1 MIEKAND
8 KVRDDFKS
16 AMENLDKKINKM
28 REAVKDE
35 SLGLI
40 SVSRLNVP
48 NLSVSSQS
56 RTKFWNLSCLGLVS
70 YKNFGTV
77 SSRSR
82 LVGLVFT

>member
-35 SLGLI
+35 SVGLI
-40 SVSRLNVP
+40 SVLRLKVLR
-48 NLSVSSQS
+48 LS
-56 RTKFWNLSCLGLVS
+56 
-70 YKNFGTV
+70 V

-82 LVGLVFT
+82 TKCLNLSRLGLVSDEKFWAV

>member
-40 SVSRLNVP
+40 SVSRLKEQSRPVCFNY
-48 NLSVSSQS
+48 SQS
-56 RTKFWNLSCLGLVS
+56 NHGLVLIWM
-70 YKNFGTV
+70 
-77 SSRSR
+77 SS
-82 LVGLVFT
+82 F

>member
-40 SVSRLNVP
+40 SVSRLKVP
-48 NLSVSSQS
+48 RLSVS
-56 RTKFWNLSCLGLVS
+56 
-70 YKNFGTV
+70 YKILELV

-82 LVGLVFT
+82 LR